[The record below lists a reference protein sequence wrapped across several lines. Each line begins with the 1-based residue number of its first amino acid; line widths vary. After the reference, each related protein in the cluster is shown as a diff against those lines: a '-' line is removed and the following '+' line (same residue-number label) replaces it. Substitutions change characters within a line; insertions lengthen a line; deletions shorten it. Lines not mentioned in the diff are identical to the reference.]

1 MNIWCDRVV
10 DADGVRE
17 RVRFTHAGGLVTAV
31 ATDVA
36 PRGDD
41 IILGTVIPGV
51 ANAHSHAFHRVLRG
65 RTHAH
70 GGDFWRWRETMY
82 AAAARLDPDSYF
94 ELARAVFAEM
104 VTSGYT
110 AVGEFH
116 YVHHRQDGTPYPY
129 GMERAVAAAAE
140 SVGIRLTLLDTAYF
154 TGGIDRPLAP
164 RQERFSDGSAGA
176 YLDRWHELR
185 DRVGHGARLGAAVHS
200 VRAVPRDA
208 IAQIVAGLTADVPL
222 HVHLSEQPQENADCV
237 AAYGLTP
244 TELLSEAGV
253 LSARTTAVHA
263 THLTGGD
270 IALLGEAGA
279 SIVMCPTTEAD
290 LGDGIG
296 PAREL
301 LSAGA
306 RLAVGSDQNAVVD
319 PFLETRALEMH
330 ERLAHGARGRF
341 TPAEIL
347 RAATADGYR
356 SLGWQVAPLQP
367 GGPCDLVEIDAASA
381 RTLGSY
387 PTELMLTATAADA
400 RRVIVGGHTVA
411 SRGRLADGT
420 SPAQLLHDALRRFP

>member
-17 RVRFTHAGGLVTAV
+17 RVRFTHAGGFVTAV
-31 ATDVA
+31 ATDVD

-41 IILGTVIPGV
+41 IILGTVMPGV

-70 GGDFWRWRETMY
+70 GGDFWRWRESMY

-129 GMERAVAAAAE
+129 EMERAVAAAAD
-140 SVGIRLTLLDTAYF
+140 SVGIRLTLLDTAYL

-164 RQERFSDGSAGA
+164 KQERFSDGSAGA
-176 YLDRWHELR
+176 YLDRWHKLR

-208 IAQIVAGLTADVPL
+208 IAQIAAGLTADVPL

-253 LSARTTAVHA
+253 LSIRTTAVHA

-270 IALLGEAGA
+270 IALLGEAGV

-319 PFLETRALEMH
+319 PFLETRGLEMH

-356 SLGWQVAPLQP
+356 SLGWQVAP
-367 GGPCDLVEIDAASA
+367 
-381 RTLGSY
+381 
-387 PTELMLTATAADA
+387 
-400 RRVIVGGHTVA
+400 
-411 SRGRLADGT
+411 
-420 SPAQLLHDALRRFP
+420 